1 MTVNDSGRPG
11 AGSSPSTPAT
21 GETVG
26 VTRWDTDPRD
36 VEAVAPAGPGE
47 VWVGDIGD
55 NRRVRDSIEVL
66 RVPVGREDRTVEP
79 ERFELV
85 YPDGAA
91 DAETLM
97 TEPGTGRL
105 VVVGKGVFGGIVYA
119 HRRVSTRTGPTGWR
133 RSATTIGL
141 ATDGSFFPDGR
152 HLVVRNYGR
161 AAVLTWP
168 QLEEL
173 GSFELPPQEQGES
186 IAVDERGRVLIG
198 TEGAFSEVQRVR
210 LPRAIDAAM
219 THASPTTPR
228 LPRRPRARARRRPP
242 TTRRARREAAD
253 DDGSSTTW
261 LVGGAVALALLLVLL
276 VATVQARPPA
286 TAAAEHPLGRV
297 CRRSPA
303 ATHVPWPGCD
313 VPLPTSRAG
322 PGAGPVAGS
331 STSTSTGS
339 GCRRRTPS
347 GCATSSSRPR
357 GATCG

>member
-1 MTVNDSGRPG
+1 MPRVPKAALAVLVALPFLVGAASAPAPAEGEVVFAFQDPEIVESSGLVVRDGLAVTVNDSGDPG
-11 AGSSPSTPAT
+11 RVFAVDPAS

-36 VEAVAPAGPGE
+36 VEAVAPAGSGE

-55 NRRVRDSIEVL
+55 NRGVRDSIEVL
-66 RVPVGREDRTVEP
+66 RVPVGRGDRTVDP

-85 YPDGAA
+85 YPDGAT

-105 VVVGKGVFGGIVYA
+105 IVVSKGVFGGVVYRA
-119 HRRVSTRTGPTGWR
+119 PARLAPDRPNRLEEVG
-133 RSATTIGL
+133 TTLGL

-168 QLEEL
+168 RLEEL

-186 IAVDERGRVLIG
+186 IAVDERGQVLVG

-219 THASPTTPR
+219 VSPAPAPSPTPTPS
-228 LPRRPRARARRRPP
+228 PSVTSDDAVD
-242 TTRRARREAAD
+242 EAEAEAD

-261 LVGGAVALALLLVLL
+261 LVGGAVVLCLLLVLL
-276 VATVQARPPA
+276 VATAG
-286 TAAAEHPLGRV
+286 AAA
-297 CRRSPA
+297 
-303 ATHVPWPGCD
+303 
-313 VPLPTSRAG
+313 
-322 PGAGPVAGS
+322 
-331 STSTSTGS
+331 
-339 GCRRRTPS
+339 RRR
-347 GCATSSSRPR
+347 R
-357 GATCG
+357 G

>member
-1 MTVNDSGRPG
+1 MPRVADGALAVLVALPFLAGAASAPAPAEGEVVFAFQDPEIVESSGLVVRDGLAVTVNDSGDPG
-11 AGSSPSTPAT
+11 RVFVVDPAT

-66 RVPVGREDRTVEP
+66 RVPVGREDRTVDP

-85 YPDGAA
+85 YPDGAT

-105 VVVGKGVFGGIVYA
+105 VVVGKGVFGGIVYRA
-119 HRRVSTRTGPTGWR
+119 PARLDPDRPNRLEEVG
-133 RSATTIGL
+133 TTIGL

-186 IAVDERGRVLIG
+186 IAVDERARVLIG
-198 TEGAFSEVQRVR
+198 TEGAFSEVQSVR

-219 THASPTTPR
+219 THASPTTAPT
-228 LPRRPRARARRRPP
+228 PTPTPSASPSATSDDAAGEAR
-242 TTRRARREAAD
+242 AAD
-253 DDGSSTTW
+253 DDGSWTTW

-276 VATVQARPPA
+276 VATVG
-286 TAAAEHPLGRV
+286 AAA
-297 CRRSPA
+297 
-303 ATHVPWPGCD
+303 
-313 VPLPTSRAG
+313 
-322 PGAGPVAGS
+322 
-331 STSTSTGS
+331 
-339 GCRRRTPS
+339 RRR
-347 GCATSSSRPR
+347 R
-357 GATCG
+357 G